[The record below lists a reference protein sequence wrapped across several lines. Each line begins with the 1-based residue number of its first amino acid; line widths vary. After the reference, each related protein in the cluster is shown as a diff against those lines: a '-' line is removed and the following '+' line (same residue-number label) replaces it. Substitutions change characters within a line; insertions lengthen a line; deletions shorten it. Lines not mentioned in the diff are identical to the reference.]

1 MASTTSLKY
10 GPTISFFPRDYKK
23 VFFLVMGLEKLKKV
37 SLFVEQI
44 TLEKLKLKDIFGE
57 QMEGLK
63 SWVV

>member
-1 MASTTSLKY
+1 M
-10 GPTISFFPRDYKK
+10 
-23 VFFLVMGLEKLKKV
+23 VMGLKKLKRV

-63 SWVV
+63 SWLV